1 MKKKKIMKKTIF
13 MIIVDFLAIVCIF
26 LMYGPIT
33 YFRNLWVTSAMT
45 TMSHKYLAHIFYS
58 DKTINDIIAN
68 NYIKYNGD
76 VTDPDDILINNINKT
91 DTYESI
97 YEEQILKHDEED
109 LYKIIEIEGNNY
121 KGYMA
126 IVYDPSTISL
136 ATARNFGKG
145 GQTIDK
151 IMSNNNALLGI
162 NANGFMDGSK
172 IGTTGSIPCGTVI
185 KNGKKIWGD
194 SKNANLIGF
203 NNDNILVLS
212 SGSVEESIKN
222 GMKDAIE
229 FGPYLIINGKS
240 TEIKGNGGYGIA
252 PRTAIGQ
259 RKDGIVLFVVVDGR
273 SSSSLGVDMSELI
286 NIFTRYGAY
295 NAANLD
301 GGGSSIM
308 YENGKIIN
316 NVSQMRY
323 LPTAWIVK

>member
-13 MIIVDFLAIVCIF
+13 MIFIDFIAIVCIF

-45 TMSHKYLAHIFYS
+45 TMTHKYLAHIFFS
-58 DKTINDIIAN
+58 DKTIDDIISN
-68 NYIKYNGD
+68 NYIKYNGE
-76 VTDPDDILINNINKT
+76 TTNPDDIKINDVKQT

-97 YEEQILKHDEED
+97 YEEQILKHDESEI
-109 LYKIIEIEGNNY
+109 YKIIQIEGTGY

-126 IVYDPSTISL
+126 VVYDPSRISL
-136 ATARNFGKG
+136 ATAKYFGKG

-151 IMSNNNALLGI
+151 IMQNNQAILGV
-162 NANGFMDGSK
+162 NSNGFMDGRAV
-172 IGTTGSIPCGTVI
+172 GATGSLPCGTVI
-185 KNGKKIWGD
+185 KNGKRIWGD
-194 SKNANLIGF
+194 SKNASLIGF

-212 SGSVEESIKN
+212 SGDVKESIKN

-240 TEIKGNGGYGIA
+240 VEIKGNGGFGLA
-252 PRTAIGQ
+252 PRTAVGQ

-273 SSSSLGVDMSELI
+273 SSSSLGVDMNELI

-301 GGGSSIM
+301 GGGSSVM
-308 YENGKIIN
+308 YANGKKIN
-316 NVSQMRY
+316 NTGELRY